1 MTKTLVEWEE
11 WQLGA
16 VTAVEMIAWLWAIED
31 LMNWPP
37 IIGEYNE
44 DGKFEFMH
52 AWHQSICEGLHDPSC
67 R

>member
-1 MTKTLVEWEE
+1 MMPFDYSIDGFWLSD
-11 WQLGA
+11 
-16 VTAVEMIAWLWAIED
+16 MIEWLWAIED

-52 AWHQSICEGLHDPSC
+52 EWHQSICEGLHDPSC